1 MSNKLKYKAIAT
13 VPKIDLPSSKSI
25 SNRLLITQAL
35 SGNTIVLENL
45 SEAEDTVLLQKALA
59 SNEETVNVGMAGT
72 AFRFLTAYYSISNG
86 TKILTGSERM
96 LQRPIGV
103 LVEKL
108 KELGADITYL
118 ENDGFPPLKIVGK
131 RLNGG
136 PLSID
141 ASVSSQYISA
151 LLLIA
156 PHLENGLQL
165 SLKGEVVSFPYID
178 LTIDLQQQIGID
190 INREGSLISV
200 QNGAYTSNLQMVVEA
215 DWSSAAFFYQIVALS
230 GKSLFINNLSPT
242 SRQGDVNC
250 FKIFDELGV
259 KTEFLKEGALLTQ
272 HTSQFQS
279 ILKLD
284 MIETPDLIPPVV
296 VVASQLYSKIAITGT
311 KTLYIKECNRVAAL
325 KIELAKL
332 GAELNEVDGN
342 CFEIQRSDKTVEE
355 DKVISFLS
363 YDDHR
368 MAMSLAPLALKY
380 KIEIDSLD
388 VVAKSFP
395 MYWVEIMKVG
405 IFT

>member
-1 MSNKLKYKAIAT
+1 MSNKLKYSAIAT

-25 SNRLLITQAL
+25 SNRLLIAQAL
-35 SGNTIVLENL
+35 SGNTIVLEKL

-108 KELGADITYL
+108 KELGADISYL
-118 ENDGFPPLKIVGK
+118 EKHGFPPVKIVGK
-131 RLNGG
+131 RLKGG
-136 PLSID
+136 SLSID

-156 PHLENGLQL
+156 PHLENRLQL

-178 LTIDLQQQIGID
+178 LTIDLQQQIGVE

-200 QNGAYTSNLQMVVEA
+200 KNGAHTSNISMIVEA

-242 SRQGDVNC
+242 SRQGDVKC
-250 FKIFDELGV
+250 FKIFEEFGV
-259 KTEFLKEGALLTQ
+259 KTEFVKEGALLTQ
-272 HTSQFQS
+272 HAHQIQS
-279 ILKLD
+279 ILKFD
-284 MIETPDLIPPVV
+284 MTETPDLIPSVA
-296 VVASQLYSKIAITGT
+296 VVASQLCSKITITGT
-311 KTLYIKECNRVAAL
+311 KTLYIKECNRVEAL
-325 KIELAKL
+325 KAELAKL
-332 GAELNEVDGN
+332 GIELNEVNGN
-342 CFEIQRSDKTVEE
+342 CFEIQKSNKTMEN
-355 DKVISFLS
+355 DKVLSFLS

-368 MAMSLAPLALKY
+368 MTMSLAPSALRY

>member
-96 LQRPIGV
+96 LQRPIGI

>member
-1 MSNKLKYKAIAT
+1 
-13 VPKIDLPSSKSI
+13 
-25 SNRLLITQAL
+25 
-35 SGNTIVLENL
+35 
-45 SEAEDTVLLQKALA
+45 
-59 SNEETVNVGMAGT
+59 
-72 AFRFLTAYYSISNG
+72 
-86 TKILTGSERM
+86 
-96 LQRPIGV
+96 
-103 LVEKL
+103 
-108 KELGADITYL
+108 
-118 ENDGFPPLKIVGK
+118 
-131 RLNGG
+131 
-136 PLSID
+136 
-141 ASVSSQYISA
+141 
-151 LLLIA
+151 
-156 PHLENGLQL
+156 LQL

-200 QNGAYTSNLQMVVEA
+200 QNGAYTSNLPIVVEA

-230 GKSLFINNLSPT
+230 GKSLFINNLSAT

-284 MIETPDLIPPVV
+284 MTETPDLIPPVV

-368 MAMSLAPLALKY
+368 MAMSLAPLALTY